1 MKPSPAA
8 LLRALSGAI
17 VVGSGVVYAA
27 SAPRWIV
34 GGDSGEL
41 AALYA
46 AGGIAHPPGYPTMVL
61 WLRLVHALPVATPA
75 LGAGL
80 ATAILAM
87 LAVLAL
93 QRACVAWGA
102 SLAVAALV
110 SAIYAF
116 SPLAWELGSAPEVFA
131 MNALFAGVI
140 LTLAGPKRPLGGAA
154 GAVMLGAVAGLALG
168 DHESIALLAPVGLVG
183 AWRGAHESKR
193 PAVTVLAAVL
203 VLLVFFAVPYGY
215 EYAVAT
221 TSDPMTTPMWIE
233 EASLRGVWFHFER
246 VAYGTLSL
254 TGNGAARH
262 PLAHVMALS
271 SALFVE
277 TRGLPLVLVAPLFV
291 APARRA
297 LRAVPRAEIAALVA
311 SFLLAGPLFIGAFD
325 LPLDGVAT
333 NIARRFYLLPE
344 LLVALMSAMA
354 LESLSLPL
362 VNRERWIVGVVAAVA
377 SLDVVV
383 GLGAVREHDR
393 PSVALY
399 IENALRAA
407 PPNAILVGTGDQRWG
422 GFLYARYALHERP
435 DVFFL
440 APRILP
446 QAWYRR
452 LAAAMTGADLST
464 PEGKATGPKTTLARL
479 LATGRPVLY
488 TDWPDAKV
496 VDTPHYSVGPLM
508 RILAPGETPPTD
520 DELLAMN
527 EATFASFSVESSAPT
542 DPSSW
547 AYPLQVDYARAW
559 IELAVK
565 LEDAGREQP
574 AQDCLARGASFAPWL
589 VRAGAPE

>member
-1 MKPSPAA
+1 MSAMTQRSPP

-17 VVGSGVVYAA
+17 VVGSGAVYAA

-61 WLRLVHALPVATPA
+61 WLRLLHVLPVATPA

-80 ATAILAM
+80 ATAISAM

-102 SLAVAALV
+102 SLAVAAFV

-131 MNALFAGVI
+131 MNALFAGII

-154 GAVMLGAVAGLALG
+154 GAVML
-168 DHESIALLAPVGLVG
+168 
-183 AWRGAHESKR
+183 
-193 PAVTVLAAVL
+193 
-203 VLLVFFAVPYGY
+203 VFFAAPYGY
-215 EYAVAT
+215 EYAVAK
-221 TSDPMTTPMWIE
+221 TSNPLTTPMWIE

-262 PLAHVMALS
+262 PLAHVVALS
-271 SALFVE
+271 SALVVE
-277 TRGLPLVLVAPLFV
+277 TRGLPLVLAAPLFV

-297 LRAVPRAEIAALVA
+297 LRAFPRAEIAALVA
-311 SFLLAGPLFIGAFD
+311 SFLLAGPLFVGAFD
-325 LPLDGVAT
+325 LPFDGVAT

-344 LLVALMSAMA
+344 LLVALMSAIA

-362 VNRERWIVGVVAAVA
+362 ANRERWIVGVVAAVA

-383 GLGAVREHDR
+383 GLGAVREHNR

-488 TDWPDAKV
+488 TDWPDAKL

-520 DELLAMN
+520 DELLSMN

-574 AQDCLARGASFAPWL
+574 AQDCLARGAAFAPWL